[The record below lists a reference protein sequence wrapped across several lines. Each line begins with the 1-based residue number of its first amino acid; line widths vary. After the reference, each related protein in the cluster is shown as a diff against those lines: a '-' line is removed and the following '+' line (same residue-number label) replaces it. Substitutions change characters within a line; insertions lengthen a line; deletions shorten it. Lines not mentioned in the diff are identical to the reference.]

1 MGTHPIFESDL
12 DCLTEMD
19 VSEDHNL
26 TFTIHP
32 LVLLNISQHFTRVRA
47 QRHREGEKQAPHPVA
62 GALLGKTS
70 TRSIEI
76 RDSFEVPAKCEN
88 GRLVSIDSQ
97 YLLNKEEHLIESKVT
112 EYEIVGWYST
122 GRLEPETGEKEISKK
137 ILETKD
143 ASLFLKLDPF
153 RSQRDTN
160 EMPMTL
166 YEYEPNYILTK
177 RVFSLEAKDAEQ
189 IAVED
194 LAGDGSAGQEFGAA
208 IRLYHRVKILKKYLE
223 DVNSGVLPN
232 DPEITRQ
239 ANAMLSQLP
248 SSPANQISTS
258 QTDYSLISSL
268 ATVTEGSQSLQQLL
282 ARFDI
287 LHDKPGQKQRI
298 RGLFI

>member
-1 MGTHPIFESDL
+1 
-12 DCLTEMD
+12 
-19 VSEDHNL
+19 
-26 TFTIHP
+26 
-32 LVLLNISQHFTRVRA
+32 
-47 QRHREGEKQAPHPVA
+47 
-62 GALLGKTS
+62 
-70 TRSIEI
+70 
-76 RDSFEVPAKCEN
+76 
-88 GRLVSIDSQ
+88 
-97 YLLNKEEHLIESKVT
+97 
-112 EYEIVGWYST
+112 
-122 GRLEPETGEKEISKK
+122 
-137 ILETKD
+137 
-143 ASLFLKLDPF
+143 
-153 RSQRDTN
+153 
-160 EMPMTL
+160 MPMTL
-166 YEYEPNYILTK
+166 FEYEPNYILTK
-177 RVFSLEAKDAEQ
+177 RVFSLEAKDAEQVFSKKFSTRKIFFFRQ

-223 DVNSGVLPN
+223 DVNSGVLPH

-258 QTDYSLISSL
+258 QTGLKFDPHAVGLLNLKRYNFNYSKLACFYSQAFLNIIVKISILFRERGVSKVQVPPKAPLYTLPFTTALWLKNFLDYSLISSL